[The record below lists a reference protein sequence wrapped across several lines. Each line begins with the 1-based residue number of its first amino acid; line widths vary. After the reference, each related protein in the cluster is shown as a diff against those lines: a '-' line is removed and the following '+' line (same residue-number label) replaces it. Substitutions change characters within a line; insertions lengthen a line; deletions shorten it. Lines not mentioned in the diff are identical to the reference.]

1 VTKRF
6 PQTATPRGPEKQI
19 FSNRNCHLNQN
30 QSFFAAN
37 QTAPALAWQQSNRHM
52 EAFRE
57 FADGIEQSL
66 EPLNRL
72 LETWVGHV
80 WGMPLVVVLV
90 GTGLAFSFILGGI
103 QLRGFIHGFHVI
115 RGKYSNPNDPGEIT
129 HFQALCTA
137 LAATV
142 GLGNIAGVAVAIHV
156 GGPGATFWMIVTGI
170 VGMATKYAEC
180 SLAVMYR
187 RVDEKGVVHGGPM
200 HYIELGLGKAYRPL
214 AIFFAVA
221 IIVSSFGAA
230 NMFQTNQ
237 VASIFQASFDVPP
250 LLTGL
255 VLAVLAG
262 IVLIGGIKRI
272 ARVTS
277 RLVPVMGLI
286 YVGGAI
292 LVIMLNIGVVPGIVY
307 QIVHDAFTGTAAAG
321 GFAGAVVRE
330 VLVTGVRRACFSNEA
345 GLGSAAIAH
354 SAAATKEPIREGV
367 VALWE
372 PFIDTVVIC
381 TMTALVILISG
392 AWTAEAKG
400 DILGVTLTALAFDSV
415 LPGFGTYF
423 VPVAVFLFAYSTLL
437 SWSYYGERAVD
448 YLVGEKGILAYKLL
462 FCTLAVVG
470 AVWGFGA
477 VLNFSDLMLGLLVV
491 PNLIAVWLLLPKLR
505 AATQSYFKRLKAGE
519 FERIKRSE

>member
-1 VTKRF
+1 
-6 PQTATPRGPEKQI
+6 
-19 FSNRNCHLNQN
+19 
-30 QSFFAAN
+30 
-37 QTAPALAWQQSNRHM
+37 
-52 EAFRE
+52 
-57 FADGIEQSL
+57 
-66 EPLNRL
+66 
-72 LETWVGHV
+72 
-80 WGMPLVVVLV
+80 
-90 GTGLAFSFILGGI
+90 
-103 QLRGFIHGFHVI
+103 
-115 RGKYSNPNDPGEIT
+115 
-129 HFQALCTA
+129 
-137 LAATV
+137 
-142 GLGNIAGVAVAIHV
+142 
-156 GGPGATFWMIVTGI
+156 
-170 VGMATKYAEC
+170 
-180 SLAVMYR
+180 MYR